1 MSTVTERTLNFRIR
15 QTVGVTE
22 IALSGQMT
30 FVDHHKFRQV
40 MTAFDG
46 PSGHRMVFDLSELES
61 VDSSGLGMF
70 LIARDL
76 AKKKHLALSLRGV
89 RNDVRRSMDLAKFE
103 RMIPIAE

>member
-1 MSTVTERTLNFRIR
+1 MVSKRAMDYRIR
-15 QTVGVTE
+15 QTGGVTE

-30 FVDHHKFRQV
+30 FVDHDKFRQV

-46 PSGHRMVFDLSELES
+46 PSGHRMVFDLSDLEF

-76 AKKKHLALSLRGV
+76 AEKKRLGLSLRGV
-89 RNDVRRSMDLAKFE
+89 RNDVRRLMDLARFE
-103 RMIPIAE
+103 RVIPIAE